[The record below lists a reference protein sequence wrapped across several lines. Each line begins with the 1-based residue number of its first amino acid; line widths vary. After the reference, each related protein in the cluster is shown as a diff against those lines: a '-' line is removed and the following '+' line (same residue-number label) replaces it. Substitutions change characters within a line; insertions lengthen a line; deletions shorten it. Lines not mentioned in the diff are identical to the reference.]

1 VSELQALVL
10 GVVQGLTEF
19 LPISSSGHLILVPWL
34 LDFHYLEEHP
44 DFNKTFDV
52 AVHVGTLLAV
62 FIYFRAEIATL
73 TRAFLR
79 SAWRRKV
86 ETRDERLAWLIA
98 LATIPAALAGAAL
111 ADTIEEDLGEP
122 WQIAILLAVFG
133 VLLGLADR
141 LPQRRKMDQIGW
153 RSALGIGV
161 AQTAALVPG
170 VSRSGVTITAARA
183 LGITRD
189 DAARFSFLLLAPVVA
204 GAAVFKAAD
213 VAGSGLPPGSGG
225 PIVVGMV
232 SAALSGLGAIWV
244 LLRYVRNHS
253 YDVFV
258 WYRLIAAAVVLTLIA
273 TGAKPATF

>member
-52 AVHVGTLLAV
+52 AVHVGTLVAV
-62 FIYFRAEIATL
+62 FIYFRAKIGSL

-79 SAWRRKV
+79 SAWRRKI

-141 LPQRRKMDQIGW
+141 LPQRRKIESIGC

-161 AQTAALVPG
+161 AQTAALAPG

-204 GAAVFKAAD
+204 GAALFKAGD
-213 VAGSGLPPGSGG
+213 VISTGLPPDSAG
-225 PIVVGMV
+225 PIIVGMV
-232 SAALSGLGAIWV
+232 ASAISGLGAIWV
-244 LLRYVRNHS
+244 LLRYVRSHS
-253 YDVFV
+253 YAVFV
-258 WYRLIAAAVVLTLIA
+258 WYRLVAAAVVLTLIA

>member
-1 VSELQALVL
+1 VNELQALLL

-34 LDFHYLEEHP
+34 LDFRYLEEHP

-52 AVHVGTLLAV
+52 AVHVGTLVAV
-62 FIYFRAEIATL
+62 LIYFRVEIGNL

-86 ETRDERLAWLIA
+86 ETQDERLAWLIA
-98 LATIPAALAGAAL
+98 LATVPAALAGAAL

-133 VLLGLADR
+133 ALLALADR
-141 LPQRRKMDQIGW
+141 LPQRRAMEGIGW
-153 RSALGIGV
+153 RSALGIGI
-161 AQTAALVPG
+161 AQTAALAPG
-170 VSRSGVTITAARA
+170 VSRAGVTITAARA

-204 GAAVFKAAD
+204 GAALFKGAD
-213 VAGSGLPPGSGG
+213 VIRDGLPAGSGG
-225 PIVVGMV
+225 PILVGVVA
-232 SAALSGLGAIWV
+232 SAISGLGAIWV
-244 LLRYVRNHS
+244 LLRYVRSHS
-253 YDVFV
+253 YAVFA
-258 WYRLIAAAVVLTLIA
+258 WYRIAVAAVIMLLIA
-273 TGAKPATF
+273 TSAKSSTF